1 MNDQVDLERLD
12 RFLMSDATPDD
23 CMGLSD
29 LDGFMTGIAV
39 GPDAIMPSEWLP
51 RVWGGEAPV
60 FESAEQAQ
68 EIVGAI
74 MGRFNQIVRSLDGH
88 PDDIEPIYWENPE
101 KGIVIAGDWAEGFL
115 EAIDMRRE
123 AWSPL
128 LRDPKARVVLL
139 PILALC
145 GEAEG
150 NPLLKVDVD
159 PDILSAA
166 PALIPTCVFAIRAFW
181 RGGTSWGSPLP
192 GSKVGR
198 NDPCPCGSGR
208 KYKRCCGSN

>member
-1 MNDQVDLERLD
+1 MSDQFDLERLD
-12 RFLMSDATPDD
+12 RFLMSDAAPDD

-39 GPDAIMPSEWLP
+39 GPEVIMPGEWLP
-51 RVWGGEAPV
+51 RVWGGDTPV

-88 PDDIEPIYWENPE
+88 PDDLEPIYWENPE

-115 EAIDMRRE
+115 EAIKMRRE

-128 LRDPKARVVLL
+128 IRDPKAHMVLL

-145 GEAEG
+145 EEAEA
-150 NPLLKVDVD
+150 NSLMKLDVD
-159 PDILSAA
+159 PDIQFVA
-166 PALIPTCVFAIRAFW
+166 PSLIPTCVFTIRTFW
-181 RGGTSWGSPLP
+181 PSGTSFRSPLS